1 LVVSAALGRTGPD
14 QAFGWIL
21 LLEMRDMLRRFLCG
35 WIVVAGLC
43 VNLRAED
50 DASASSIQ
58 LPPGHPVTVSVG
70 VELVE
75 VSQINDRDERFE
87 LEFYVYYTWKD
98 PRFAFDPVREG
109 TQRKLINVDTIW
121 NPDPQLLDELD
132 ITVRGGKVVH
142 SYPDG
147 TLCYSRYYRGTIAGN
162 LDLHEFPLDK
172 QTLEVDLEE
181 SGFEADQV
189 VFVPDEARALNPARA
204 LPHGW
209 LLRGMSTEA
218 KTSSY
223 SKTGEKYTMLRVNLA
238 IERDPHYYVWA
249 IVLPLIPIVAAAWVV
264 FWMHPK
270 EFSSQI
276 SVGITAM
283 LTVVAYRISIDS
295 SLPPLNYMTRMDYFL
310 LACQVFVFGAF
321 IVVVGIHVLYS
332 INSADSRAVA
342 HRLTVQCRWLPPIL
356 LAGASVLL
364 TYLPASC
371 GSWIMAGAGL
381 LFFAW
386 IMPAPSQFQVWW
398 GAIVHPE
405 RLARLAGTAEGVEHE
420 SAENVAAPTAA
431 HESSSPD
438 HHAPLRIKSNR
449 QTTAA

>member
-1 LVVSAALGRTGPD
+1 
-14 QAFGWIL
+14 
-21 LLEMRDMLRRFLCG
+21 MLRPCLCG
-35 WIVVAGLC
+35 WILVAGLC
-43 VNLRAED
+43 VPLRAD
-50 DASASSIQ
+50 DDSSAAASIQ

-75 VSQINDRDERFE
+75 VSQINDRDEKFE

-98 PRFAFDPVREG
+98 PRFAFDPVKEG
-109 TQRKLINVDTIW
+109 TQRKLIHVDSIW

-132 ITVRGGKVVH
+132 VTVRGGKVVH

-172 QTLEVDLEE
+172 QVLEVDLEE
-181 SGFEADQV
+181 SGFEIDQV
-189 VFVPDEARALNPARA
+189 VFVPDEVRALTPERA
-204 LPHGW
+204 LPNGW
-209 LLRGMSTEA
+209 LLKGMSSET

-223 SKTGEKYTMLRVNLA
+223 SKTGEKYTMLRVILA
-238 IERDPHYYVWA
+238 IERDPHFYFWA

-283 LTVVAYRISIDS
+283 LTVVAYRIAIDS

-321 IVVVGIHVLYS
+321 IVVVAIHVLYS
-332 INSADSRAVA
+332 INSKETRAIA
-342 HRLTVQCRWLPPIL
+342 GRLTVQCRWLSP
-356 LAGASVLL
+356 VLL
-364 TYLPASC
+364 LIASLLLTFLPASC
-371 GSWIMAGAGL
+371 GGWIMGGAGL
-381 LFFAW
+381 LFVAW
-386 IMPAPSQFQVWW
+386 IMPSPGNFHVWW
-398 GAIVHPE
+398 GALVHPE
-405 RLARLAGTAEGVEHE
+405 KMAQQAGGAHSMEHAGAE
-420 SAENVAAPTAA
+420 EN
-431 HESSSPD
+431 
-438 HHAPLRIKSNR
+438 HAPLRIKSNR
-449 QTTAA
+449 QSSAA